1 MRSADAPPCAQAVA
15 AERAGMPELGAALRA
30 KRCAAL
36 RKKHFLYL
44 CEAWRYRSD
53 VWARKGGSKRRAPPD
68 AAPGEGVGEVPR
80 PPSQRRRVAPRA
92 ADDDG
97 SPSPPPPRA
106 TLPPQFQTLPPAL
119 AAQRSITG
127 GGALPLPQ
135 PAQPEGAWMIVAS
148 QLRPLSLEAAQL
160 LWGEQARAAASTAGA
175 DAAVCQA
182 SLDALAV
189 TRRAL
194 GDAALF
200 VGTMHS
206 ATIAAFMQ
214 LPAPGG
220 PDVAVSATARS
231 DCELYLSSRLLPWLR
246 RAMSVH
252 AARAA
257 VPGASTPLLTW
268 LGELH
273 RACALLA
280 AAADHAAT
288 MLRSARAPGA
298 SLSVA
303 LKVECIALEWL
314 AATCCSAH
322 AALLRREAWM
332 TALLQVGDAAG
343 WPSPQQALLTA
354 DELPRPGELVPLEAV
369 SLWREASGEVVQQ
382 EQQQGPAMSFM
393 PDALFADEG

>member
-1 MRSADAPPCAQAVA
+1 
-15 AERAGMPELGAALRA
+15 
-30 KRCAAL
+30 
-36 RKKHFLYL
+36 
-44 CEAWRYRSD
+44 
-53 VWARKGGSKRRAPPD
+53 
-68 AAPGEGVGEVPR
+68 VGEVPR

-92 ADDDG
+92 ADDNS

-106 TLPPQFQTLPPAL
+106 ALPPQFQTLPPAL
-119 AAQRSITG
+119 AAQRGITG

-160 LWGEQARAAASTAGA
+160 LWGEQARAAASTSGA
-175 DAAVCQA
+175 TAAVCRA
-182 SLDALAV
+182 SLDALSIM
-189 TRRAL
+189 RRAL

-214 LPAPGG
+214 LPPPGAPE
-220 PDVAVSATARS
+220 VAVAQGARS
-231 DCELYLSSRLLPWLR
+231 DCELYLFSRLLPWLR

-252 AARAA
+252 AVRAA
-257 VPGASTPLLTW
+257 VPGASAPLLTW

-280 AAADHAAT
+280 AAADHAAS
-288 MLRSARAPGA
+288 MLRSARVPGA

-314 AATCCSAH
+314 AATACSAH
-322 AALLRREAWM
+322 AALLRRESWM
-332 TALLQVGDAAG
+332 AALLQADDAAG
-343 WPSPQQALLTA
+343 RPPPQQPLMTA

-369 SLWREASGEVVQQ
+369 ALWRREAGGGAGPPPT
-382 EQQQGPAMSFM
+382 QQQQAPALSFM
-393 PDALFADEG
+393 SDALFADEG